1 MEHSPLSTE
10 ILFYIGPVPIA
21 EAVVTTWVIMAILAL
36 VSFIAFGRRQSGGGA
51 LQTTLEI
58 VVETILSQIRTIA
71 GQKSA
76 VFAPLLMTLF
86 IFIVCANLSAVLPG
100 VKAPTA
106 HLETPAALA
115 AIVFFSAHYFGVR
128 AQGLLSYLRHY
139 TRPSW
144 ILTPLN
150 ILAEL
155 TRTFSL
161 MVRLFGNMMSHELV
175 LTIIVVLAGLL
186 VPVPFLALG
195 LLIGLIQAYIF
206 CVLATVYIGAATASI
221 SIE

>member
-1 MEHSPLSTE
+1 MVQSPLSTE
-10 ILFYIGPVPIA
+10 ILFCIGPIPIA
-21 EAVVTTWVIMAILAL
+21 AAVVTTWAIMATLAL
-36 VSFIAFGRRQSGGGA
+36 VCFIGFGTRRADGGA
-51 LQTTLEI
+51 LQTSLEI
-58 VVETILSQIRTIA
+58 VVETMLSQIRSIV
-71 GQKSA
+71 GPRSA
-76 VFAPLLMTLF
+76 AFAPLLMTLF
-86 IFIVCANLSAVLPG
+86 IFVVCANLSAVLPG

-115 AIVFFSAHYFGVR
+115 AIVFISAHYYGIR
-128 AQGLLSYLRHY
+128 AQGLVNYLRHY
-139 TRPSW
+139 TRPNW

-150 ILAEL
+150 MLAEL

-161 MVRLFGNMMSHELV
+161 MIRLFGNMMSHELV

-206 CVLATVYIGAATASI
+206 TVLATVYIGAASASI